1 MSILSSAEL
10 VISCDVP
17 FEWNAGLA
25 GEEKEGMGSMP
36 FSSLTPVSLS
46 STPVRLLVCEH
57 GERSSGKH
65 LLLITFLYDQA
76 LCSLQVPSLFA
87 ASFLEP

>member
-1 MSILSSAEL
+1 MWCSIGLERGFGWRGERRYGFYAVLIPDTGILEL
-10 VISCDVP
+10 HTRSP
-17 FEWNAGLA
+17 TG
-25 GEEKEGMGSMP
+25 
-36 FSSLTPVSLS
+36 
-46 STPVRLLVCEH
+46 CEH